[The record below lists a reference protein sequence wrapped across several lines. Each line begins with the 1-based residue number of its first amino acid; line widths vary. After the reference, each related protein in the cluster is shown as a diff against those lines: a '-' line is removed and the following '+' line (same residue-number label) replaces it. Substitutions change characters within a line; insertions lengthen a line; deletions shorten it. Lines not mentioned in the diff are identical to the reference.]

1 MRKKKCLG
9 WIEQESPHSRL
20 YDLSYFRLW
29 CLSCLQSND
38 LEEASNTRLY
48 NRSAQSPSASLTV
61 FQSDTTRFFPLRSL
75 WVLFYH
81 QLILS
86 VNSGSD
92 LTDASESAI
101 VLTLSSTSRNSW
113 QLNLLSGSDVYV
125 ASTLLF
131 GVFLGLQQPV
141 VLNNTDQCN
150 SLHQP
155 DLLHGGEGKYIST
168 LYFITIGI
176 AF

>member
-9 WIEQESPHSRL
+9 WIEQESQHSRL
-20 YDLSYFRLW
+20 YDLIYFRLW

-61 FQSDTTRFFPLRSL
+61 FQSDTTRFFTLRSL

-86 VNSGSD
+86 VNSGPD

-113 QLNLLSGSDVYV
+113 QLNLLMFVSPQHCCSRC
-125 ASTLLF
+125 
-131 GVFLGLQQPV
+131 FLGLQQPV